1 MAYSSR
7 FRFDFTSRD
16 GVDCAIDVLGDGYA
30 GTADSR
36 AVGGT
41 VTLRRTKSGNIIGT
55 SLTWAAECAV
65 ESEFADLYTS
75 DPKAFKVEL
84 YRPGLIWSGYI
95 TPELYSEPV
104 VAPPYDVTL
113 TADDRIA
120 ELKLKEFEKQGSVA
134 VGTLLAYLLAPSAS
148 TKVAYISS
156 LKGGTTSLAGLI
168 VNLDHMEGESYYDVL
183 DALLET
189 FNAVIYYD
197 GAAQSWTVC
206 RENDAALLT
215 QGGRS
220 TVGTLDPTSPT
231 LPDFFPVGNMA
242 AEVVPAKARC
252 IVTANMGERIGRMP
266 TASWHAAGTSTATAE
281 KLTVTGNGSYIYG
294 VTSYLAIG
302 DSYSSP
308 SFTLKFKTTGE
319 RPHSAKKLWVMA
331 MGIFKSGGGEVTR
344 YLNADGGW
352 QSAMPISKDTGD
364 VSKNE
369 TAFLA
374 MDPSR
379 AEELEYSI
387 SLPDEVTD
395 EDTSTDY
402 EVTGISTFA
411 VYLTTGK
418 GTDVGTAILTDVRLV
433 REGGDLP
440 GTITTTV
447 VLGNGAREDDSV
459 EVELSDILG
468 DPVPA
473 STSEAQFLNGCSP
486 VSGKVYTSGAVASGL
501 SFDDFTAVDH
511 ALSVCV
517 PRLRFSG
524 VLHGRATPMA
534 APPVFIEEYYVAA
547 AQYAMMIEEYTYDI
561 LEGDLDF
568 TALTFPA
575 AALAYTSL
583 TRSYVYGD
591 SPVTAAGIAPGGPRS
606 MSGRAGGLG
615 NNRAYSQWT
624 ARTKTE

>member
-120 ELKLKEFEKQGSVA
+120 ELKLNDFEAQGSVS
-134 VGTLLAYLLAPSAS
+134 VGNLLAYLLAPSAS
-148 TKVAYISS
+148 SKVTYISS
-156 LKGGTTSLAGLI
+156 LKGGTASLAGII
-168 VNLDHMEGESYYDVL
+168 VNIDHMEGESFYDVL

-197 GAAQSWTVC
+197 GASQSWTVC

-215 QGGRS
+215 QGKRA
-220 TVGTLDPTSPT
+220 TVGTLDPTAPT
-231 LPDFFPVGNMA
+231 LSDFFPVGNMT
-242 AEVVPAKARC
+242 AEVVPAKKRC
-252 IVTANMGERIGRMP
+252 FVAANMGERVKRLE
-266 TASWHAAGTSTATAE
+266 TSSWIAGSSSVTVADGKISFYAAGSYAFSLTTAFYFATDYPAPCYILKLSSRTTSA
-281 KLTVTGNGSYIYG
+281 
-294 VTSYLAIG
+294 
-302 DSYSSP
+302 
-308 SFTLKFKTTGE
+308 
-319 RPHSAKKLWVMA
+319 R
-331 MGIFKSGGGEVTR
+331 GGGLYMLAKAVFECEDGTDRTR
-344 YLNADGGW
+344 YLNVDGEWQADEPRRGSGYSGGQRTANETPVMELTTYLADGEFEI
-352 QSAMPISKDTGD
+352 AMPAELTDDESTG
-364 VSKNE
+364 VTYTVVKI
-369 TAFLA
+369 
-374 MDPSR
+374 R
-379 AEELEYSI
+379 
-387 SLPDEVTD
+387 SLTIYLYAGRYNSGVAYVTD
-395 EDTSTDY
+395 VALRRSDN
-402 EVTGISTFA
+402 
-411 VYLTTGK
+411 
-418 GTDVGTAILTDVRLV
+418 
-433 REGGDLP
+433 DLP
-440 GTITTTV
+440 ETITTTV
-447 VLGNGAREDDSV
+447 VLGNGAREDDEC
-459 EVELSDILG
+459 EVELSNILG
-468 DPVPA
+468 DPSPVVS
-473 STSEAQFLNGCSP
+473 STAQFLNGAGP
-486 VSGKVYTSGAVASGL
+486 VSATYTSGAVTSGL

-524 VLHGRATPMA
+524 VLHGRATPMS
-534 APPVFIEEYYVAA
+534 APPMFIEEYYVAA
-547 AQYAMMIEEYTYDI
+547 AQYAMMVEESSYDI

-575 AALAYTSL
+575 ASLTYTSL
-583 TRSYVYGD
+583 TRNYTYGR
-591 SPVTAAGIAPGGPRS
+591 SPAAKTYPRS
-606 MSGRAGGLG
+606 ISLRKDRSDYKQWVAGK
-615 NNRAYSQWT
+615 S
-624 ARTKTE
+624 

>member
-16 GVDCAIDVLGDGYA
+16 GVDCAIDVLGDGYT
-30 GTADSR
+30 GSADSR

-41 VTLRRTKSGNIIGT
+41 VTLRRTKNGNIIGS
-55 SLTWAAECAV
+55 SLTWTAECAV
-65 ESEFADLYTS
+65 ESEFAELYTS

-84 YRPGLIWSGYI
+84 YRPGLIWSGFI

-104 VAPPYDVTL
+104 VAPPYDVTI

-148 TKVAYISS
+148 PKVTYISS

-168 VNLDHMEGESYYDVL
+168 INLDHMEGESYYDVL
-183 DALLET
+183 DALLGT
-189 FNAVIYYD
+189 FNAVIYYN
-197 GAAQSWTVC
+197 GAAQTWTVC
-206 RENDAALLT
+206 RETDAALLT
-215 QGGRS
+215 QGDRS
-220 TVGTLDPTSPT
+220 TVGTLDPTGPT
-231 LPDFFPVGNMA
+231 RPDFFPVGNMT

-252 IVTANMGERIGRMP
+252 VVTANMGGRIGRLP
-266 TASWHAAGTSTATAE
+266 TASWHASGTSTVTDG
-281 KLTVTGNGSYIYG
+281 KLTVRGNGSYVYG
-294 VTSYLAIG
+294 LTSYLGLG

-308 SFTLKFKTTGE
+308 SFTLKFNTTGE
-319 RPHSAKKLWVMA
+319 RPHSAKKLWAMA
-331 MGIFKSGGGEVTR
+331 MGIFKSSGGSFTR
-344 YLNADGGW
+344 YLNVNGEW
-352 QSAMPISKDTGD
+352 QSTMPISKVTGD

-369 TAFLA
+369 TAWIAL
-374 MDPSR
+374 DPSR
-379 AEELEYSI
+379 AEELEYSVA
-387 SLPDEVTD
+387 LPDEVTD

-411 VYLTTGK
+411 IYLTTGK
-418 GTDVGTAILTDVRLV
+418 GNTAGTAVLTDVRLV

-447 VLGNGAREDDSV
+447 VLGNGAREDESV
-459 EVELSDILG
+459 EVELSDIIG
-468 DPVPA
+468 DPAPG

-486 VSGKVYTSGAVASGL
+486 VDGKVYTSGAVTSGL

-524 VLHGRATPMA
+524 ILHGRATPMA
-534 APPVFIEEYYVAA
+534 APPVFLEEYYAA
-547 AQYAMMIEEYTYDI
+547 ANQYAMMVEEFSYDI

-575 AALAYTSL
+575 ASLTYTSL
-583 TRSYVYGD
+583 TRSYIYAD
-591 SPVTAAGIAPGGPRS
+591 TRLTASGTVPGGARS
-606 MSGRAGGLG
+606 MSGRSGGLG
-615 NNRAYSQWT
+615 NNRAYSGWL
-624 ARTKTE
+624 ARSRTE